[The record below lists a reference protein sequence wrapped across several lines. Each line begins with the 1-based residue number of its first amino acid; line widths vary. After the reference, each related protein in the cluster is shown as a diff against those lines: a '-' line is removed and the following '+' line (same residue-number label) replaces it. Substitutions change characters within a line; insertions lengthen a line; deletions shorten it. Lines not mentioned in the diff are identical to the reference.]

1 MHQQRTELQEMHT
14 DYKARIDTD
23 MSHLTQKS
31 IEFDTRLSLNDTKL
45 DTATGNIEMLLQMT
59 EKDDLRLSQLEADV
73 KKLEKGKVST
83 DTYKV
88 NQEKITDKFIE

>member
-1 MHQQRTELQEMHT
+1 
-14 DYKARIDTD
+14 
-23 MSHLTQKS
+23 
-31 IEFDTRLSLNDTKL
+31 LNDTKL

-59 EKDDLRLSQLEADV
+59 EKHDLRLSQLEADV

-88 NQEKITDKFIE
+88 N